1 MSRMS
6 EKLIKTSS
14 VFLLCFI
21 LTFYSISKSYG
32 KTENEKIQNWIE
44 GIPIL
49 PTLIENKK
57 DVVEF
62 DSSNGKI
69 ISISFD
75 IKSSSKKQI
84 FSFYKK
90 FFKEKKWYKD
100 KNENVWKIKSKS
112 VKNKIFK
119 IENIENNILIIKIII
134 ENF

>member
-1 MSRMS
+1 MS

-69 ISISFD
+69 ISISFN
-75 IKSSSKKQI
+75 IKSLSKKQI
-84 FSFYKK
+84 FSFYEN
-90 FFKEKKWYKD
+90 FFKEKKWDKD

-119 IENIENNILIIKIII
+119 IENIENNTLIIKIIV